1 MSKGVLSKVMK
12 YELHYMDGCGEFR
25 EMQAKLWDIQKQ
37 IQQILNRTIQI
48 AYNWD
53 ARSRKQYRET
63 GVYLNVYEE
72 TGYKRLDGYI
82 YSTLKEDYFGLASTN
97 LNAAIQKAWKKY
109 SNSKVDIFSGKMSLP
124 SYRSNQPIILNK
136 GSVKLQRK
144 ETEVWVEV
152 SAFSKAYQ
160 SQVGELLKP
169 RFSII
174 VKDRTQRVILDKVLD
189 GTYGY
194 GECQLIYDKKKWF
207 LLLTY
212 NFAPQAHELDPNK
225 ILGVDMGECVAI
237 YASIYGEHDR
247 LRIEGGEVTQFAKQQ
262 EARIKSMQSQARVC
276 GEGRIGHGTKT
287 RVSSVYQAKDKLG
300 QFRNTVNHRYSK
312 ALVEFAIKH
321 QCGVIQMEN
330 LTGIKEDTGYPKF
343 LRHWTYYDLQTKIKS
358 KAEEH
363 GIVVKEIN
371 PQYTSQRCS
380 NCGYIDRRNRKSQAE
395 FCCLQCNFSTNA
407 DYNASQNIAVADIEN
422 IIKKAKNANTE

>member
-1 MSKGVLSKVMK
+1 MAKGTLTKVMK
-12 YELHYMDGCGEFR
+12 YELHYLDGCGDFHG
-25 EMQAKLWDIQKQ
+25 MQARLWELQRITQE
-37 IQQILNRTIQI
+37 ILNRVIQM
-48 AYNWD
+48 AYHLD
-53 ARSRKQYRET
+53 YQSQEHHRET
-63 GVYLNVYEE
+63 GEYKNVKTE
-72 TGYKRLDGYI
+72 TGKSDRGLFYDRLAKEYTTI
-82 YSTLKEDYFGLASTN
+82 STANLAATIN
-97 LNAAIQKAWKKY
+97 QAWSKYGKNKK
-109 SNSKVDIFSGKMSLP
+109 DIFSGKMSLP
-124 SYRSNQPIILNK
+124 SFRSNQPIILRK
-136 GSVKLQRK
+136 DSVKLKK
-144 ETEVWVEV
+144 ESAQIIVET
-152 SAFSKAYQ
+152 ALFSKTFKKQESMKTNPHFLVQINDNAQ
-160 SQVGELLKP
+160 KAIIENIISGEY
-169 RFSII
+169 S
-174 VKDRTQRVILDKVLD
+174 
-189 GTYGY
+189 Y
-194 GECQLIYDKKKWF
+194 GECKLIYDKKKWF

-212 NFAPQAHELDPNK
+212 NFAPQTHELDPNK

-262 EARIKSMQSQARVC
+262 EARIKSMQSQAQVC

-287 RVSSVYQAKDKLG
+287 RVSRVYQAKDKLG

-358 KAEEH
+358 KAVEH

-407 DYNASQNIAVADIEN
+407 DYNASQNIAIADIEN